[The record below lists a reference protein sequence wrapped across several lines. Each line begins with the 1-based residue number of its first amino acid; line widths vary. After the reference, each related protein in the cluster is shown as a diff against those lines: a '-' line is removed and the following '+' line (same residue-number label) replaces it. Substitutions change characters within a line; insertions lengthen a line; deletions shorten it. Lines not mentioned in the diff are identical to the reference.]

1 MWKTILNL
9 AVTVVLYFFK
19 KNQDKAEARTKFL
32 EFIDIMSGQGM
43 ISVQLNDADR
53 TQVQELKARRKFIE
67 GKFNKKVGKM
77 QKARRR
83 SKRVV

>member
-19 KNQDKAEARTKFL
+19 RNADKQEARKKFL
-32 EFIDIMSGQGM
+32 EFIDIMGNQGM

-53 TQVQELKARRKFIE
+53 TQVQELKARRAFIE
-67 GKFNKKVGKM
+67 GTFQKKVVKM
-77 QKARRR
+77 QKARRK